1 MKMKNS
7 LRLCVLLLLT
17 AAVLFTAA
25 SAETPP
31 ATGIPEALMNQLR
44 ETGDAD
50 DVADSLLLPDAAG
63 RQWCVIVTGFGNL
76 SAYILEDGNWSNW
89 REGPTVFSA
98 EDIRI
103 VRHTAGKA
111 GQDGVIR
118 DDDLGFDIVSE
129 SLDARMSYH
138 WNGEDF
144 ALAGWRNGQ
153 SWPGNVV
160 VTDHSLR
167 YQPDNGGKTQEV
179 SISKEQKAALE
190 WFDDLPYMPEEASAR
205 EGLDR
210 EKAEQA
216 YPGWTLRRYVLAP
229 DGTQAE
235 TGYTKVEDGML
246 YIRRSVFHSDAETET
261 TDLLPVP
268 VTATFRQRMETE
280 NFDSLADVSGY
291 GDTFL
296 VPDAIDTQ
304 IIPVKGTVLQNEILE
319 HALICLTEDKGVLRI
334 AAAEPDGMGGWKI
347 RTTKPIPAS
356 FTLDLFHNGDHA
368 VQFGNDED
376 FECAFT
382 RNIHGEWT
390 LAWVMG
396 KENQYD
402 VTWFGVKGY
411 DDEGETVRDY
421 GTLPGSDLF
430 EFEYERIPKTL
441 QEAVKA
447 LDRSGWAVVNNENPG
462 DRLHL
467 REKPNKDGKAIG
479 KFYNGTPVQI
489 RETSGEWVLVDI
501 GKNQTLTGW
510 MMKKYLATGE
520 KMSRVDP
527 AFPYRDLLPEYIGS
541 ARYADIYKSLAVS
554 ELTGTETIAGIYENR
569 KQSSWIVIN
578 DEGDVSY
585 VPVEW
590 YGDGNG

>member
-1 MKMKNS
+1 MKNS

-17 AAVLFTAA
+17 AAVLCTAA
-25 SAETPP
+25 TAETAPSN
-31 ATGIPEALMNQLR
+31 GIPEALMNQLR
-44 ETGDAD
+44 ETGDAED
-50 DVADSLLLPDAAG
+50 AADSLLLPDG
-63 RQWCVIVTGFGNL
+63 NGKQWCVIVTGFGKL
-76 SAYILEDGNWSNW
+76 SEYILEDGNWSCW
-89 REGPTVFSA
+89 REGQTLFGA

-118 DDDLGFDIVSE
+118 DSDSGFDIVSA

-144 ALAGWRNGQ
+144 VLAGWRNGQ
-153 SWPGNVV
+153 SWPGNVI

-167 YQPDNGGKTQEV
+167 YQPDNGGETQEV
-179 SISKEQKAALE
+179 SISEEQKTTLE

-205 EGLDR
+205 ESLNR
-210 EKAEQA
+210 EKAEEA
-216 YPGWTLRRYVLAP
+216 YPGWTLQRYVLAP
-229 DGTQAE
+229 DGREAE
-235 TGYTKVEDGML
+235 TGYTKIEDGRL
-246 YIRRSVFHSDAETET
+246 CIRRAVFHSDAETET

-268 VTATFRQRMETE
+268 VTASFRQRLETDP
-280 NFDSLADVSGY
+280 FDSLADVSGY

-304 IIPVKGTVLQNEILE
+304 TIPVKGTILENEILV
-319 HALICLTEDKGVLRI
+319 HALICLTENQGVRRVTV
-334 AAAEPDGMGGWKI
+334 AEPDGLGGWKI

-356 FTLDLFHNGDHA
+356 FTLDLLHNGDNA

-382 RNIHGEWT
+382 RNIHGEWN

-396 KENQYD
+396 AESQYN
-402 VTWFGVKGY
+402 VTWFGVNGY
-411 DDEGETVRDY
+411 DDEGEIVQDY

-441 QEAVKA
+441 QEAFKM
-447 LDRSGWAVVNNENPG
+447 LDRTGWAVVNNAKPG

-501 GKNQTLTGW
+501 GRNQTLTGW

-527 AFPYRDLLPEYIGS
+527 AFPCRDLLPEYIGS

-554 ELTGTETIAGIYENR
+554 ELTGMETIAGIYENK
-569 KQSSWIVIN
+569 KQSSWIVVN